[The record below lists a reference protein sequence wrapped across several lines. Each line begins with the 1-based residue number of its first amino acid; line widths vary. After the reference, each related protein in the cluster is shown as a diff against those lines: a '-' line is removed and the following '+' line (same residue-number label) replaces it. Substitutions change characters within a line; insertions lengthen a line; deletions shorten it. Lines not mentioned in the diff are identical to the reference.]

1 MFHCYQPHRFT
12 LNQDDGS
19 YTLSIETECPLDTV
33 VLQCDVP
40 VDLQEVDKSMAA
52 VSYTPDPEVRSLNN
66 LLCALS
72 FLFRIT
78 VFFWLHFDAR
88 AILD

>member
-1 MFHCYQPHRFT
+1 MLDCYQPHRFT

-52 VSYTPDPEVRSLNN
+52 VSYTPPDPEVLSLSDPD
-66 LLCALS
+66 LTYFISSCLE
-72 FLFRIT
+72 
-78 VFFWLHFDAR
+78 
-88 AILD
+88 